1 MYLVRK
7 GRLKRKGGGI
17 CVYVKHSLRPGTLSE
32 SYSLDFTEIFG
43 YVSGFV
49 TTRVSCVLVIIH
61 LSLSTVQWLGSVV
74 LRVSD

>member
-17 CVYVKHSLRPGTLSE
+17 CVYVKHLLRPGTLSE
-32 SYSLDFTEIFG
+32 SYSLEFTETLWLRFWFLTIC
-43 YVSGFV
+43 
-49 TTRVSCVLVIIH
+49 VSCVLVIIH